1 MSIFS
6 GLSAFP
12 LTPLDDDTVDEH
24 AFAGLI
30 ERLVDAGVDSVT
42 ALGSTGSG
50 AYLSRSERALVA
62 RRAVLTAGTTPV
74 SSINRCRYSAVKFDT
89 PMDLARPERWIS
101 MNARQVSTYLSAFGC
116 GQWIRY
122 RST

>member
-62 RRAVLTAGTTPV
+62 RRAILTAGTTPV
-74 SSINRCRYSAVKFDT
+74 FVGSALSGPPTCSST
-89 PMDLARPERWIS
+89 PRMRRTPERE
-101 MNARQVSTYLSAFGC
+101 V
-116 GQWIRY
+116 
-122 RST
+122 